1 MLRNH
6 TALILLVVLIIAGG
20 LLSDVF
26 LTPRNLFNIMWAVS
40 ILGIIALGQ
49 TILLITCNFDMSV
62 AFVVGLAGIV
72 TVLAQIAGLDLV
84 TSMALGLAAGIEIGL
99 VNGLLVVYTG
109 ANPFLITLGIAL
121 LAYSVSLTL
130 TRSQTLYAT
139 IPDFN
144 ELGRGRLFGIVHY
157 SVFS

>member
-1 MLRNH
+1 MTIAPDRNLGPRPRPDAKGFKVPFASLGKGRSGAVLNLLRNH
-6 TALILLVVLIIAGG
+6 TALILLIVLIIAGG

-40 ILGIIALGQ
+40 ILGIIALGE
-49 TILLITCNFDMSV
+49 TILLITCNFYMSV

-84 TSMALGLAAGIEIGL
+84 TSMALGLGAGIAIGV

-109 ANPFLITLGIAL
+109 ANPF
-121 LAYSVSLTL
+121 
-130 TRSQTLYAT
+130 
-139 IPDFN
+139 
-144 ELGRGRLFGIVHY
+144 
-157 SVFS
+157 